1 MRAALRLLA
10 LVGSVLFA
18 AVAAAAPCRDNG
30 VQVDVIQRGDVI
42 ELRARSERVSYYTL
56 TLTFSAQNM
65 SATSRSPVT
74 VESRGRR
81 QLSVVTLRG
90 RDGGKAWTY
99 DYVFSW
105 RPGARF
111 GQHDAGY
118 RYALPFDAGRRFTV
132 SQGPLGAF
140 SHGKGSFDE
149 QAYDWLMPTGTA
161 VHAARDGEVVATRA
175 DSSRGGASIHFKHC
189 ENYVIIRH
197 RDGSFAEY
205 SHLRSGGVRVRLGQ
219 RVRAGEVL
227 GFSGNTGR
235 SSEPHLHFAVFKT
248 IDGGSRETFP
258 IVFAN

>member
-1 MRAALRLLA
+1 MRAAPRLLA

-30 VQVDVIQRGDVI
+30 VRVDVIQRGDVI

-132 SQGPLGAF
+132 KPRSARGLQSRQGVLRRTSLRLADADRDRGAC
-140 SHGKGSFDE
+140 GPR
-149 QAYDWLMPTGTA
+149 W
-161 VHAARDGEVVATRA
+161 
-175 DSSRGGASIHFKHC
+175 
-189 ENYVIIRH
+189 
-197 RDGSFAEY
+197 
-205 SHLRSGGVRVRLGQ
+205 
-219 RVRAGEVL
+219 
-227 GFSGNTGR
+227 
-235 SSEPHLHFAVFKT
+235 
-248 IDGGSRETFP
+248 
-258 IVFAN
+258 